1 MTLKARAFIV
11 SMVVEIHANSQWH
24 ILRDRQISEP
34 EESTGKKKFRK
45 FEFFTTQKST
55 FIFLVNIIRI

>member
-11 SMVVEIHANSQWH
+11 SMAVLEIHANSQWH

-34 EESTGKKKFRK
+34 EESTGKKNFRK
-45 FEFFTTQKST
+45 FDFFTIQKST
-55 FIFLVNIIRI
+55 FLIIFL